1 MSEVKQ
7 IIDRSKETLV
17 LPDGIAIINKDL
29 NIIVFNEAAS
39 RITGFGEDD
48 ILSQSIRLLFEE
60 HSRDLKYIRDSIANN
75 LTFTNLS
82 LHLTHKD
89 SSTKPVLA
97 SLTPILK
104 DESVISVVLIFRDTY
119 EMLSLANEI
128 ESKTG
133 ELIEQKNR
141 LDAIFN
147 SNIEGTFTINN
158 DWEIT
163 SFNKSAEN
171 ITGYK
176 KTEAIGKKC
185 WTIFNSNICRNGCHM
200 ETTMQKGKP
209 TIGNEVEIL
218 NKNNRKLPIKVN
230 SAILVNNKKQIIG
243 AVETFIDISEIKN
256 LTSHLADTYKY
267 ENIVG
272 KSKELQQVIH
282 VLESVSQTNT
292 TVLITGESGT
302 GKELVARAIHLNSP
316 RKNAPF
322 IAVNC
327 SAFAETLI
335 ESELFGHEAGA
346 FTGASKTKTGRFELA
361 QNGTLFLDEIG
372 DLSLT
377 VQTKLL
383 RVIETLE
390 FERVGGNKTIKMN
403 TRVIAAT
410 NKDLNREIREGRFRA
425 DLFYRI
431 NVINIHLPPLRERRD
446 DLPILIN
453 HFITIFNRK
462 FSKNITSV
470 SPEAYDILSEYP
482 FPGNIRELENIIEH
496 CFILCNRE
504 SICVDSLPKRL
515 REKSADYNKNE
526 DVSNLQKLELVE
538 RGTIIA
544 VLKKHN
550 GNRRKAAKELSIN
563 PSTLWRKMVKLKI
576 TDSSLN

>member
-147 SNIEGTFTINN
+147 SNIEGTFIINN

-230 SAILVNNKKQIIG
+230 SAILV
-243 AVETFIDISEIKN
+243 KN
-256 LTSHLADTYKY
+256 L
-267 ENIVG
+267 
-272 KSKELQQVIH
+272 
-282 VLESVSQTNT
+282 
-292 TVLITGESGT
+292 
-302 GKELVARAIHLNSP
+302 
-316 RKNAPF
+316 
-322 IAVNC
+322 
-327 SAFAETLI
+327 
-335 ESELFGHEAGA
+335 
-346 FTGASKTKTGRFELA
+346 
-361 QNGTLFLDEIG
+361 
-372 DLSLT
+372 
-377 VQTKLL
+377 
-383 RVIETLE
+383 
-390 FERVGGNKTIKMN
+390 M
-403 TRVIAAT
+403 
-410 NKDLNREIREGRFRA
+410 
-425 DLFYRI
+425 
-431 NVINIHLPPLRERRD
+431 
-446 DLPILIN
+446 
-453 HFITIFNRK
+453 
-462 FSKNITSV
+462 
-470 SPEAYDILSEYP
+470 
-482 FPGNIRELENIIEH
+482 
-496 CFILCNRE
+496 
-504 SICVDSLPKRL
+504 
-515 REKSADYNKNE
+515 
-526 DVSNLQKLELVE
+526 
-538 RGTIIA
+538 
-544 VLKKHN
+544 
-550 GNRRKAAKELSIN
+550 
-563 PSTLWRKMVKLKI
+563 
-576 TDSSLN
+576 

>member
-403 TRVIAAT
+403 TRIIAAT
-410 NKDLNREIREGRFRA
+410 NKDLNQEIREGRFRA

>member
-403 TRVIAAT
+403 TRIIAAT